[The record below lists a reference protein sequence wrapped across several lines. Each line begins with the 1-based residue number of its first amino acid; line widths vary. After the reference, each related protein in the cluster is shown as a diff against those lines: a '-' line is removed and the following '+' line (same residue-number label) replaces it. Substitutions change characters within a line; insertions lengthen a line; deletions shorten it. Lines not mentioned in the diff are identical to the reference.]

1 MINDAKNKIISTH
14 GCIKIDA
21 TDRTGEEQCCIF
33 LPDGSRALVWWRPE
47 AQLWLREISVEK
59 SVPNG

>member
-33 LPDGSRALVWWRPE
+33 LPDGSRALVFFFFFFFF
-47 AQLWLREISVEK
+47 VGM
-59 SVPNG
+59 PNNWAFYLP